1 MGTYS
6 QLQIIA
12 YNGYSPAR
20 DATMIVRDTED
31 LKANGSYREKE
42 GAWSSARYLL
52 SADQAGFTLTQTTV
66 AAGTRQTF
74 EYKNHKEANLI
85 IDGQGNVTD
94 ETTGKVYAL
103 KPGSMYMLDKHEK
116 HTIEAQTDMRLVC
129 VFTPALIGPETHDEE
144 GSYPLLA
151 ES

>member
-1 MGTYS
+1 MF
-6 QLQIIA
+6 
-12 YNGYSPAR
+12 
-20 DATMIVRDTED
+20 VRDIDD

-66 AAGTRQTF
+66 AACTRQTF
-74 EYKNHKEANLI
+74 EYKNHKEANMI
-85 IDGQGNVTD
+85 IDGHGTVTD
-94 ETTGKVYAL
+94 ETTGKAYEL
-103 KPGSMYMLDKHEK
+103 KPGTMYMLDKHER

-129 VFTPALIGPETHDEE
+129 VFTPALTGPETHDED

-151 ES
+151 DQ